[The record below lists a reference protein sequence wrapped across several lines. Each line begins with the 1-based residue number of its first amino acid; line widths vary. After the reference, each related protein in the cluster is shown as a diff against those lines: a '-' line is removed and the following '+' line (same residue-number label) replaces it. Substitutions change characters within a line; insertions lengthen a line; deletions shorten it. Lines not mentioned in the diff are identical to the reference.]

1 MSTEDHLKAH
11 HPAGLYLLRAAT
23 QAIDSG
29 GRPRISELAEA
40 TGLGEEEV
48 EHGLQALE
56 RRRLVAI
63 QSTMSG
69 PLWVNDVAGEAYLMT
84 GLHPDGN
91 DALEALAGIIAIVLA
106 WFALVPERLHHVF
119 DTVRAEFAL
128 TCEELA
134 RLTGQAEPLDFFHQA
149 ADNALLVAVADMVE
163 INPGHNVFFAGSR
176 HEFLRMIA
184 LWNYLL

>member
-1 MSTEDHLKAH
+1 MSTEKLHDVWASRDF
-11 HPAGLYLLRAAT
+11 PILRAAT

-91 DALEALAGIIAIVLA
+91 DALEALAGIM
-106 WFALVPERLHHVF
+106 R
-119 DTVRAEFAL
+119 
-128 TCEELA
+128 
-134 RLTGQAEPLDFFHQA
+134 QA
-149 ADNALLVAVADMVE
+149 ADRTSDPDEKGRLRRAASAIGDIVGQV
-163 INPGHNVFFAGSR
+163 GAGVMTA
-176 HEFLRMIA
+176 FITQQTGITP
-184 LWNYLL
+184 